1 MNTDFADL
9 FDILNE
15 GQEFEPC
22 FMKVMV
28 QSRISNGLVLES
40 KIIGVSNDS
49 VSYLKYFCLVR
60 KTKMFCVPNKSSE
73 YLWGYALEVYA

>member
-28 QSRISNGLVLES
+28 QKQDI
-40 KIIGVSNDS
+40 KWAYIGV
-49 VSYLKYFCLVR
+49 
-60 KTKMFCVPNKSSE
+60 
-73 YLWGYALEVYA
+73 